1 MRNTKVDWV
10 DSTWNPVTGCY
21 HNCPYCYA
29 RRIATRF
36 DGKADKRPYIQLKD
50 KPDIFDIHEPLR
62 DQDGRAMPYPF
73 GFAPTFHRYR
83 LDEPGRWTR
92 PSTIFVCSMADL
104 FGEWVPDEWISE
116 VLSACRRASQ
126 HIYLFLTKNPK
137 RYIDLAKQKRLPA
150 GEGFWYGTTITT
162 PDELYYYAAPEFNIN
177 TFLSIEPILA
187 PFDRSRVSPEHFQ
200 KWVIVGAETGN
211 RKGKVVPE
219 KAWVDEI
226 VAACRKLGSP
236 VFMKESLRTIMGDD
250 FIQEYPWQE
259 KGAGQ

>member
-1 MRNTKVDWV
+1 MRNTKVDWA

-62 DQDGRAMPYPF
+62 DQDGRAMPYAF

-137 RYIDLAKQKRLPA
+137 RYPSLARQKRLPA

-162 PDELYYYAAPEFNIN
+162 PDELYYYAASEFNIN

-219 KAWVDEI
+219 KLWVDEI
-226 VAACRKLGSP
+226 VAACREMGRP
-236 VFMKESLRTIMGDD
+236 IFMKESLRPIMGDD
-250 FIQEYPWQE
+250 FIQEYPWQ
-259 KGAGQ
+259 

>member
-1 MRNTKVDWV
+1 MRNTKVDWA

-21 HNCPYCYA
+21 HDCPYCYA
-29 RRIATRF
+29 RKIATRF
-36 DGKADKRPYIQLKD
+36 DGKADKSPYLQIAGEH
-50 KPDIFDIHEPLR
+50 DIFYPHEPIR
-62 DQDGRAMPYPF
+62 DAEGKAMPYPF
-73 GFAPTFHRYR
+73 GFAPTFHRHR
-83 LDEPGRWTR
+83 LEEPQTWKT

-104 FGEWVPDEWISE
+104 FGEWVPDKWISE
-116 VLSACRRASQ
+116 VLSACRKASQ

-187 PFDRSRVSPEHFQ
+187 PFDRSRVSPEHFP
-200 KWVIVGAETGN
+200 KWVIIGAETGN
-211 RKGKVVPE
+211 RKGKVIPE

-250 FIQEYPWQE
+250 FIQEYPW
-259 KGAGQ
+259 K

>member
-1 MRNTKVDWV
+1 MRNTKVDWA

-62 DQDGRAMPYPF
+62 DQDGRAMPYAF
-73 GFAPTFHRYR
+73 GFAPTFHRHR
-83 LDEPGRWTR
+83 LEEPQTWKT

-104 FGEWVPDEWISE
+104 FGEWVPDKWISE
-116 VLSACRRASQ
+116 VLSACRKASQ

-137 RYIDLAKQKRLPA
+137 RYLELGKQGKLPT
-150 GEGFWYGTTITT
+150 GEGFWYGSTISG
-162 PDELYYYAAPEFNIN
+162 PDEEYFHAAMDKDTR
-177 TFLSIEPILA
+177 TFLSIEPILH
-187 PFDRSRVSPEHFQ
+187 PFTYSPIPR
-200 KWVIVGAETGN
+200 KYMPDWVIVGAETGN

-219 KAWVDEI
+219 KLWVDEI
-226 VAACRKLGSP
+226 VAACREMGRP
-236 VFMKESLRTIMGDD
+236 IFMKESLRPIMGDD

-259 KGAGQ
+259 KGAGK